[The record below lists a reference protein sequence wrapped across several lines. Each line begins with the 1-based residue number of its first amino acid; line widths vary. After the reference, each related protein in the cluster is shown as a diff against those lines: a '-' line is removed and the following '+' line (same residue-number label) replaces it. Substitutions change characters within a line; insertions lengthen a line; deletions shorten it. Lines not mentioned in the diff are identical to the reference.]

1 MARRRSGL
9 KGSSQSG
16 SHHSHGLPEGPSQR
30 QLRVAEVIRHKLAD
44 IFARGDMHEAD
55 VAGAHLTVSEVRI
68 SPDLRHATVFV
79 SKLGGGDMEPVL
91 AGLKR
96 ARGFLR
102 HEVGRALTSKFT
114 PDLTFIE
121 DTSFD
126 EASHILDILRQDP
139 VVAHDVEA
147 PEATEGGEDEDQTE
161 EGRDDGAP

>member
-1 MARRRSGL
+1 MARRRSGP
-9 KGSSQSG
+9 KGGSSQS
-16 SHHSHGLPEGPSQR
+16 HSHGLPDGPSQR

-44 IFARGDMHEAD
+44 IFARGDLHEAD

-91 AGLKR
+91 VGLKR

-126 EASHILDILRQDP
+126 EASHIQSILRQDP

-147 PEATEGGEDEDQTE
+147 PDSDETDQEKQE
-161 EGRDDGAP
+161 EGPDDGTA